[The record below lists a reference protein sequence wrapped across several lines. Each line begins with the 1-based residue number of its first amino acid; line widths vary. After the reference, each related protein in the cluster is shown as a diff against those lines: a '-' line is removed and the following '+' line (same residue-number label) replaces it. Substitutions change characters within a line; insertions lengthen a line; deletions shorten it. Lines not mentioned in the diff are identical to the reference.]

1 MTTRSAQ
8 DELRIAVGRTRSLA
22 EVAVKEFDDVSWS
35 NADSEQ
41 VERIAY
47 LLEAVESAASTAVA
61 AVDRFEIVVA
71 DQSPVEP
78 GDDRW

>member
-1 MTTRSAQ
+1 M
-8 DELRIAVGRTRSLA
+8 
-22 EVAVKEFDDVSWS
+22 SWG